1 MIKERREKINKF
13 KKYITMNKI
22 LTNGKRVRKN
32 TSSMA
37 NLKIDNETLENIKY
51 YSGKSKQEITERI
64 KELDEKWDIE
74 RVLEFNMSTLALTG
88 IVLSKTSSRKWLALP
103 AIVLGLFAQQALQG
117 WCPPITLFRNL
128 KIRTRD
134 EIDQEKHAL
143 KALRGDYSGVRSAEE
158 AFIAA
163 KKRDR

>member
-1 MIKERREKINKF
+1 
-13 KKYITMNKI
+13 
-22 LTNGKRVRKN
+22 
-32 TSSMA
+32 MA
-37 NLKIDNETLENIKY
+37 NLKIDNDTLENIKY
-51 YSGKSKQEITERI
+51 YSGKSKEEITRRI
-64 KELDEKWDIE
+64 KELDAKWDIE

-103 AIVLGLFAQQALQG
+103 AIVLGLFAQQSLQG

-143 KALRGDYSGVRSAEE
+143 KALRGDYTGINSAEQ
-158 AFIAA
+158 AFMAA